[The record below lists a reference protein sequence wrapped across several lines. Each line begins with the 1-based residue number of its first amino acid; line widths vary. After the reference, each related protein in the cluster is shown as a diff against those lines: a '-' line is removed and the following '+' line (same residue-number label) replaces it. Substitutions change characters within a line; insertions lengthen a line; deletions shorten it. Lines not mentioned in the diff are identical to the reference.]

1 MDYLGRGFYDNWRVQ
16 RTIIWASF
24 AGSSAV
30 IGLLYLIS
38 ILILKSAGQG
48 KAGDWIFFGVVA
60 ALASL
65 AAGCVAAS
73 IWKVKITEK
82 YPLFFKK
89 NTDRLVYVIPK
100 GANPEKTMFGET
112 IWKVLPNKVTF
123 GQLKTE
129 LESFDKGGDY
139 LLRVYPF
146 AGQGCDFEISADLH
160 YRLADEV
167 TPGALLIYY
176 ENDQGIRDYVSE
188 SGTKALFE
196 AALKVFFF
204 KDGKP
209 FLKEQ
214 SFVGS
219 IENMLKMYFHQ
230 AWAEKIVKNGQR
242 HISGYIAE
250 MTVSEKW

>member
-1 MDYLGRGFYDNWRVQ
+1 MFYSNWRVQ
-16 RTIIWASF
+16 RTITWVSFLGSFLVASVSY
-24 AGSSAV
+24 G
-30 IGLLYLIS
+30 IS
-38 ILILKSAGQG
+38 VFILKILGKGDVAGLVLSG
-48 KAGDWIFFGVVA
+48 VLAFLFFVVA
-60 ALASL
+60 H
-65 AAGCVAAS
+65 CVAAS
-73 IWKVKITEK
+73 IREVKTAEK

-100 GANPEKTMFGET
+100 GTNLEKTMFGET

-146 AGQGCDFEISADLH
+146 AEQGCDFEISADLH

-167 TPGALLIYY
+167 TPGALLVYY

-188 SGTKALFE
+188 SGEKALLE
-196 AALKVFFF
+196 AALEVFSF

-209 FLKEQ
+209 FLREQ
-214 SFVGS
+214 SFAGS